1 MMDETTSSRPAT
13 SVSGDPSTP
22 AAAPDGSQ
30 GVRSA
35 PTGRGADDTAGR
47 SHASPDGSD
56 ARGHSRGGDARAP
69 YGWWPLVVVMAVSLV
84 DRLESSVISS
94 ILPLLQAEW
103 GFSDTAGGSLSAA
116 IAITGTLVALPAG
129 YLADRVNRKN
139 LLAVVVALWSVI
151 TLGSAVAI
159 SFAMFYATRL
169 VLAAADSIDNP
180 SQVTLLTDYY
190 SVAVRPKVLGW
201 HRMLT
206 FAGGALGTLYGALVG
221 GFFGWRAVFYAILV
235 PGLVVAWWCFRL
247 TEPRRG
253 EADRRAALASRRAA
267 REDVGEAPG
276 GRDAAGRAG
285 APAMPDMSQP
295 PGWRAFKAQVGTVVR
310 IRTVVLVYSGLAS
323 LFFALNGIFFWLP
336 TFYLRE
342 FGLEVQVGGSLTAGI
357 TLFGVV
363 GGTWAGGVMGERWHG
378 RVTGARVVV
387 GAGGIIVGSLV
398 FNGALFSPTLALQVI
413 SLLVAVAF
421 MSLAIPNLQAA
432 IADALPANQRGV
444 GFSLLGVFITGGAF
458 GPLLVGAISDATGS
472 LVRAFAILLVPMVI
486 GGMVTMFARGTYEG
500 DAARA
505 LDAAAGD
512 GPTVPGGGSA

>member
-1 MMDETTSSRPAT
+1 MTPSPDTGVPGDGSVPAAGGRPDPGAGTVPESPAVTGGAPGVDGPEEAGPGETGPGP
-13 SVSGDPSTP
+13 SGDP
-22 AAAPDGSQ
+22 
-30 GVRSA
+30 
-35 PTGRGADDTAGR
+35 
-47 SHASPDGSD
+47 
-56 ARGHSRGGDARAP
+56 RAP
-69 YGWWPLVVVMAVSLV
+69 YGWWPLVVIMAVSLV

-94 ILPLLQAEW
+94 ILPLLQEEW
-103 GFSDTAGGSLSAA
+103 AFSDTAGGSLSAA
-116 IAITGTLVALPAG
+116 IAITGTVVALPAG
-129 YLADRVNRKN
+129 YLADRTNRKN
-139 LLAVVVALWSVI
+139 LLAIVVALWSVI

-235 PGLVVAWWCFRL
+235 PGLVVAWWCYRL
-247 TEPRRG
+247 DEPRRG
-253 EADRRAALASRRAA
+253 EADRRAALAGRYSA
-267 REDVGEAPG
+267 RTASAEGDVGRG
-276 GRDAAGRAG
+276 SQDAAASADAVPG
-285 APAMPDMSQP
+285 MTQP
-295 PGWRAFKAQVGTVVR
+295 PGWPAFRAQLGTVVR

-363 GGTWAGGVMGERWHG
+363 GGTWAGGIMGERWHG
-378 RVTGARVVV
+378 RLKGARVVV
-387 GAGGIIVGSLV
+387 GAGGIIVGSIV
-398 FNGALFSPTLALQVI
+398 FTGALYSSTLPWQVT
-413 SLLVAVAF
+413 SLLVAVTF

-444 GFSLLGVFITGGAF
+444 GFSMLGIFITGGAF

-472 LVRAFAILLVPMVI
+472 LAIAFGILLVPMVI
-486 GGMVTMFARGTYEG
+486 GGVVTMFARGTYEG

-505 LDAAAGD
+505 LAAAAEDDPHEPKGAD
-512 GPTVPGGGSA
+512 A